1 MHKRLFDLVV
11 GSALLVMT
19 APLFGLIAAAVW
31 LDGGSPVFFR
41 QIRVGR
47 HGRRFTLHKFRTLH
61 PDTGRVRTPREYT
74 TRVGAWLRRWGLDE
88 LPQLWNV
95 VQGSMSLVGPRPTL
109 PEQVARYGPFERQRL
124 QVRPGLTGWAQIHGR
139 NALPWSERIELDVW
153 YARHR
158 TLWLDVRI
166 LLRTPRALL
175 GGMGTYGPA
184 GVNPD
189 FTSNASS

>member
-1 MHKRLFDLVV
+1 M
-11 GSALLVMT
+11 LLVMI

-31 LDGGSPVFFR
+31 LDGGLPVFFR
-41 QIRVGR
+41 QIRIGQ
-47 HGRRFTLHKFRTLH
+47 HGRRFKLSKFRTLH
-61 PDTGRVRTPREYT
+61 PGTGRVSTPHAYA
-74 TRVGAWLRRWGLDE
+74 TRVGKWLRRWGLDE

-95 VQGSMSLVGPRPTL
+95 VQGDMSLVGPRPTL
-109 PEQVARYGPFERQRL
+109 PEQVARYGPFERRRL

-139 NALPWSERIELDVW
+139 NALPWPERIKLDVW
-153 YARHR
+153 YTRHR

-175 GGMGTYGPA
+175 DSRGTYGPT

-189 FTSNASS
+189 FAPNASS